1 MKRILSTGILLLL
14 MIISGQTFAQN
25 VLIKGQIIDGD
36 EGSLPAATAMLMNS
50 SDSVLVNFVLSD
62 IEGVFEFKKVIKGD
76 YYVQLTYLQ
85 YDMIRIPVRV
95 DGSKDII
102 DLGRVIMTAEGTRLE
117 DVEITAEL
125 IPVLIKGDT
134 IEYNAKAFKTDVG
147 DNVEQLLRQLPG
159 IEVDQDGNIKA
170 QGEDVQKILVDGKEF
185 FGNDPKTA
193 TKNLPADAIDKV
205 QVFDKMSDVSEFTG
219 IDDGERTKTI
229 NLALKDDRKAGYF
242 GNVEGGYGTKDR
254 FEGKTNLNK
263 FGPKTQISLL
273 GMANNINKQAFGV
286 QDYVNFMGGASNLMS
301 QGGFGRGG
309 GGSGGG
315 SLSPADLGVSI
326 WGGNNGLNNN
336 GIQTTAA
343 GGLNF
348 NTDIGKNVEVA
359 SSYFYNYINNDINK
373 TSFRETVTEGTTF
386 TTDQDNVRDD
396 QNQNHRL
403 NLYVKAKLDSLSELV
418 FRGSG
423 RFNDAQGTEATN
435 LENLSNT
442 LILNSSD
449 QNYSS
454 FGDLLNTDNQLQ
466 YRRKLGKPGR
476 TLSIQG
482 NFILQNDQNDLDLLS
497 QNLFLVGGIA
507 ALDTL
512 NQMQFQDVNS
522 MTYGGRLTYTEP
534 LGKGYFL
541 QANYR
546 HTENNYD
553 LDKQFFDIV
562 EEEQV
567 FNNRLSNIYE
577 SVYRFDRAGLLLQK
591 NRKKYD
597 LSIGLD
603 GQRALLEGEL
613 ILADTT
619 FRKEF
624 LNVLPSLRFNY
635 EFRKGRRMRLRYEPS
650 VNEPSITQL
659 QPVPDNSN
667 PLYVYQGNP
676 DLRAEYRHNLRLN
689 YLLFDQFSFTSLF
702 TMLRATYTQNKIS
715 NATFIDSL
723 FRQVSQPINVGQ
735 DLNLTGYV
743 GFSTPIRKLKI
754 KTNLNGNVTYN
765 RGITF
770 INTVEN
776 ITNRLT
782 SFGDFSLENRK
793 KDVLDARIGT
803 RLTHNITQYTVNSEF
818 NQSYLNATYY
828 ADVTV
833 DFLKTWS
840 VNSTFNYNTY
850 LGGSFDGV
858 EPIPLLG
865 ASLSKRFLQGEKAML
880 KLTAFDLL
888 NKNVGITRAA
898 ELNYFQE
905 DQILTLNRYYMLSFS
920 YSIVSVG
927 KKSKKTKQSQDATTP
942 KEDAK

>member
-1 MKRILSTGILLLL
+1 MCIC
-14 MIISGQTFAQN
+14 GQAMAQN

-36 EGSLPAATAMLMNS
+36 EGALPAATAMLMNS

-62 IEGVFEFKKVIKGD
+62 LEGVFEFKKILKGD

-85 YDMIRIPVRV
+85 YDMIRVPVKV
-95 DGSKDII
+95 DGSKEVI

-134 IEYNAKAFKTDVG
+134 IEYNAKAFKTDPA
-147 DNVEQLLRQLPG
+147 DNVEQLLKQLPG

-170 QGEDVQKILVDGKEF
+170 QGEDVEKILVDGKEF
-185 FGNDPKTA
+185 FGDDPKTA
-193 TKNLPADAIDKV
+193 SKNLPADAVDKV

-229 NLALKDDRKAGYF
+229 NLALKDDRKSGYF

-286 QDYVNFMGGASNLMS
+286 QDYINFMGGVSNLMS

-309 GGSGGG
+309 GGGGGG
-315 SLSPADLGVSI
+315 SLSPSDLGVSM
-326 WGGNNGLNNN
+326 WGSGNGLNNN
-336 GIQTTAA
+336 GIATTAA

-348 NTDIGKNVEVA
+348 NTDIGKNVELA
-359 SSYFYNYINNDINK
+359 SSYFYNYLNNDIDKN
-373 TSFRETVTEGTTF
+373 SIRETVNEGLPFITN
-386 TTDQDNVRDD
+386 QDNLRDD
-396 QNQNHRL
+396 NNHNHRV
-403 NLYVKAKLDSLSELV
+403 NLYVKAKVDSLSELI

-423 RFNDAQGTEATN
+423 RFNDAQGTENTVLLNLNDTIPQSAT
-435 LENLSNT
+435 
-442 LILNSSD
+442 D
-449 QNYSS
+449 QEYAS
-454 FGDLLNTDNQLQ
+454 FGGLLNTNNQLQ
-466 YRRKLGKPGR
+466 YRRKLGRPGR

-482 NFILQNDQNDLDLLS
+482 NLIVQNDQNDLDLIS
-497 QNLFLVGGIA
+497 QNTFWAAGIPF
-507 ALDTL
+507 LDTL
-512 NQMQFQDVNS
+512 NQTQFQDVNS
-522 MTYGGRLTYTEP
+522 LTYGGRLTYTEP

-546 HTENNYD
+546 HTENKYD

-562 EEEQV
+562 EEDPI
-567 FNNRLSNIYE
+567 FNTRLSNIYE
-577 SVYRFDRAGLLLQK
+577 SIYRFDRAGVTLQK

-597 LSIGLD
+597 LSVGLE
-603 GQRALLEGEL
+603 GQRGLLEGEL
-613 ILADTT
+613 VLADTT
-619 FRKEF
+619 IRKEF
-624 LNVLPSLRFNY
+624 LNLLPSLRFNY

-667 PLYVYQGNP
+667 PLNVYQGNP

-689 YLLFDQFSFTSLF
+689 YMLFDQFSFTSLF

-715 NATFIDSL
+715 NSVVRDSL
-723 FRQVSQPINVGQ
+723 FRQITQPVNVSQ
-735 DLNLTGYV
+735 DLNLMTYI

-754 KTNLNGNVTYN
+754 KTNLNGNVTYT

-770 INTVEN
+770 LDTVDDIRNFEIAVPTEN
-776 ITNRLT
+776 VTNRLT
-782 SFGDFSLENRK
+782 SYADLSLENRK
-793 KDVLDARIGT
+793 KEVLDARIGT
-803 RLTHNITQYTVNSEF
+803 RLTHNITKYSVNSEF
-818 NQSYLNATYY
+818 DQDYLNATYY

-840 VNSTFNYNTY
+840 INTNFNYNTY
-850 LGGSFDGV
+850 IGGSFDNV

-865 ASLSKRFLQGEKAML
+865 ASLSKRFLQGEKAQL
-880 KLTAFDLL
+880 KLTAFDIL
-888 NKNVGITRAA
+888 NKNIGINRTTNV
-898 ELNYFQE
+898 NYFQE
-905 DQILTLNRYYMLSFS
+905 DRILTLNRYYMLTFS
-920 YSIVSVG
+920 YSIVSMG
-927 KKSKKTKQSQDATTP
+927 KKSRKSKRSEDATTP
-942 KEDAK
+942 KEDK